1 MSDCT
6 TIYDVIKAKQ
16 IDADTI
22 RFVRVVER
30 SNWRTYS
37 YFLQEQHTDSADLDW
52 VPAKIEENGAKWG
65 QLLGGFLFI
74 YVPPE
79 SEYNPDTDVEPV
91 VNKS

>member
-6 TIYDVIKAKQ
+6 TIYDVIKAKR

-22 RFVRVVER
+22 RFVRVVEK

-37 YFLQEQHTDSADLDW
+37 YSLQQRHTDSADLDMAL
-52 VPAKIEENGAKWG
+52 AKIEENGAKWD
-65 QLLGGFLFI
+65 QLFGGFLFV

-79 SEYNPDTDVEPV
+79 SDYNPDTDVEPV